1 MHIFCPG
8 SAKTQLRKAVPFQL
22 LPTHYAF
29 LCKKCSPE
37 IVPKISKIHPKSA
50 PKSTKNVSGGTRE
63 QPRAPTK
70 QQMDVFLDLFA
81 NTGPTIPMILP
92 YFGSKNDEKCDR
104 KNGQKT
110 APSQN
115 YFFWY
120 FFDFSGVARTILIDF
135 GAQNGSQEGPGATCL
150 RAFPAIGFQHDFCNS
165 FGQKN
170 AKPKKRKSL
179 KIYVFLRKNNDF
191 EGSPDKKKR
200 APAKNCNK
208 NNRFFAVF
216 WSKNDLKSDSEQ
228 QRHRKSTKIAS
239 DAVSE
244 RTFSAPGAILGDFG
258 VPDGRQIS

>member
-1 MHIFCPG
+1 M
-8 SAKTQLRKAVPFQL
+8 
-22 LPTHYAF
+22 
-29 LCKKCSPE
+29 
-37 IVPKISKIHPKSA
+37 
-50 PKSTKNVSGGTRE
+50 SGGTRE

-170 AKPKKRKSL
+170 AKPKKRKFL
-179 KIYVFLRKNNDF
+179 KTYVFLRKNNDF
-191 EGSPDKKKR
+191 QGSGRPGR
-200 APAKNCNK
+200 
-208 NNRFFAVF
+208 
-216 WSKNDLKSDSEQ
+216 Q
-228 QRHRKSTKIAS
+228 QKST
-239 DAVSE
+239 
-244 RTFSAPGAILGDFG
+244 RN
-258 VPDGRQIS
+258 R